1 MNNKTLLIISLIL
14 ILFCFFVFLK
24 SLNNNNAYIPDINY
38 GKKLIS
44 FKAKKLSNNELINSD
59 ALFDEDKIYVLNI
72 WSSWCV
78 PCRAEHDI
86 LMELKKNPSIKI
98 IGLNYKDS
106 LKNAK
111 KYIDMYGNPYSSIL
125 IDEDGVISISVG
137 AYGVPESIIM
147 DKNKIILKK
156 FIGPINTKSLKEIES
171 LTK

>member
-44 FKAKKLSNNELINSD
+44 FKAKKLSNNELINSE